1 MQVERTQQTSA
12 RAAGSLHARGSVRAP
27 DRPWI
32 RPWIKCLAEQVRW
45 LAVVVMLGCAVLA
58 PRAALAQ
65 SDAFSVEV
73 AVSDR
78 SPTERQDAY
87 SQALR
92 RVLVSNSGDKTI
104 MNRDEIRRALSVA
117 EDYVETY
124 RFRTPEPGTRIPADT
139 LVSDSVRETG
149 EATDLLLVRF
159 DRESVLALVAGG
171 GNDQTSE
178 GAEISVNPL
187 DNIDRALVWLL
198 IEDAERTVREAEPA
212 ASKVRE
218 RLREIAGGGGVEL
231 VFPDAGLGAGRGSDL
246 GAGSNTGSDATTNAA
261 TINELLSDEA
271 LRSQN
276 IQAVRSASLRYATDV
291 VLTGYLSRAVPPALD
306 VNDARDAQALATPD
320 SRVRSD
326 SSPGRAPRTE
336 GRAAA
341 AGWIGEWTRSA
352 GDLSEAT
359 RTSGDS
365 LDDVLRAGISWL
377 ISDVSLGLPASYEY
391 GGAGSSAEGLVRID
405 GLGSIEDYAQLSS
418 LLASVPGVSNSWP
431 RELSGDSAVFSIVPR
446 NALGAVSA
454 ALDGVSWLRRGVLSS
469 DSAQGTVARSTE
481 LVYDVVR

>member
-12 RAAGSLHARGSVRAP
+12 GAAGSLHARGSVRAP
-27 DRPWI
+27 DRSWI
-32 RPWIKCLAEQVRW
+32 RPWIKGLAEQVRR

-246 GAGSNTGSDATTNAA
+246 GAGSNTGSDATANAA

-320 SRVRSD
+320 SRGLARKAWCVLMVWARSRTTHSSAACWPACRASPIVGLENFLETRRFFLSCRVMLWEPCLPHWTGLAGCD
-326 SSPGRAPRTE
+326 VACCHLIRPRALSPGAPSWCTTSFVERPSLE
-336 GRAAA
+336 H
-341 AGWIGEWTRSA
+341 RSP
-352 GDLSEAT
+352 E
-359 RTSGDS
+359 R
-365 LDDVLRAGISWL
+365 
-377 ISDVSLGLPASYEY
+377 
-391 GGAGSSAEGLVRID
+391 
-405 GLGSIEDYAQLSS
+405 
-418 LLASVPGVSNSWP
+418 
-431 RELSGDSAVFSIVPR
+431 
-446 NALGAVSA
+446 
-454 ALDGVSWLRRGVLSS
+454 
-469 DSAQGTVARSTE
+469 
-481 LVYDVVR
+481 